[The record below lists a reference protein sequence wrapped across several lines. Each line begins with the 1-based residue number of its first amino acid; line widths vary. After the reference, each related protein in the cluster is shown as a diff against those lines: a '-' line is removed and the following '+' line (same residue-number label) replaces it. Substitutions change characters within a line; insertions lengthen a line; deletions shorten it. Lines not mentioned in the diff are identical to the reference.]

1 MERLGVMRHALS
13 VFGWLAIVLA
23 ALSLGLG
30 ALGDRSSLYDPMTSA
45 AGDFLIAG
53 LVGLQ
58 LLFMGLMLLVFS
70 RILELLGAILA
81 ALEAK
86 PATPA
91 GQ

>member
-30 ALGDRSSLYDPMTSA
+30 ALGDTSSLYDPMHSFVT
-45 AGDFLIAG
+45 DFLIAG

-58 LLFMGLMLLVFS
+58 LLFMGLMLLAFS
-70 RILELLGAILA
+70 RILELLGGIRA
-81 ALEAK
+81 ALETK

>member
-30 ALGDRSSLYDPMTSA
+30 ALGDESSLYDPMYSSVA
-45 AGDFLIAG
+45 DFLIAG

-70 RILELLGAILA
+70 RILELLGAIRTA
-81 ALEAK
+81 VETK
-86 PATPA
+86 PIAPA